1 MKIKKK
7 LKSVWNWIVD
17 CLMTVLD
24 ALYVEA
30 EQQMNPPAPEPEPTW
45 TKESSF
51 ALVIAHDYLR
61 DTYPVNTTNRM
72 RDIFGECADTVRFI
86 VDADATAD
94 AFLEALREGLNYRT
108 FFFYENAHGNNKC
121 IRMADRNLLS
131 REIWGVM
138 RNATN
143 RIVGFF
149 DSCYSGSMLEDPE
162 ARDAGEGTMADF
174 LVRMFKEQEEATRG
188 LEREASPRIRLYSAC
203 ANGVVTTYEPESG
216 TKFADAI
223 LMAYKK
229 SAGQTYA
236 DFDKILIEKGSYGNS
251 PKIDPKY
258 HVVPQIAT
266 YGEDFSGYERL
277 R

>member
-1 MKIKKK
+1 MKNALKKAWSW
-7 LKSVWNWIVD
+7 LVECV
-17 CLMTVLD
+17 MTVFD
-24 ALYVEA
+24 ALYAGTAPE
-30 EQQMNPPAPEPEPTW
+30 PPEAPEPEW

-72 RDIFGECADTVRFI
+72 RDILSESAATVRFI
-86 VDADATAD
+86 VDADATSE
-94 AFLEALREGLNYRT
+94 AFLDALREGLKYKT

-162 ARDAGEGTMADF
+162 NPVAKSGDEGTMADY
-174 LVRMFKEQEEATRG
+174 LVRMFREQESARAESGA
-188 LEREASPRIRLYSAC
+188 APRIRLYSAC

-223 LMAYKK
+223 LTAYKK
-229 SAGQTYA
+229 TSGQTYA

>member
-1 MKIKKK
+1 MKNALKKAWSW
-7 LKSVWNWIVD
+7 LVECV
-17 CLMTVLD
+17 MTVFD
-24 ALYVEA
+24 ALYAGTAPE
-30 EQQMNPPAPEPEPTW
+30 PPEAPEPEW

-72 RDIFGECADTVRFI
+72 RDILSESAATVRFI
-86 VDADATAD
+86 VDADATSE
-94 AFLEALREGLNYRT
+94 AFLDALREGLKYKT

-131 REIWGVM
+131 REIWEVLRG
-138 RNATN
+138 ATN

-162 ARDAGEGTMADF
+162 NPVAKGGDEGTMADY
-174 LVRMFKEQEEATRG
+174 LVRMFREQETARAESGA
-188 LEREASPRIRLYSAC
+188 APRIRLYSAC

-216 TKFADAI
+216 TRFADAI

-229 SAGQTYA
+229 TAGQTYA